1 MKKLFLLNLLLIFI
15 FTTQAQIITTEA
27 DDPPLDGIVD
37 RSELNT
43 NKALPYPPVRSA
55 DILWEKR
62 IWRVIDTREKIN
74 LPFRY
79 PEQYLYDILED
90 GIRSGELTAYDPMDD
105 KFTTPLTPRDLFN
118 QLYRKDTV
126 DIIDPVTGKITPRE
140 IVNSLDPEDIVHYRV
155 KEIWYFDTR
164 TSTHKVRI
172 LGIAP
177 MLKVE
182 RPLSGI
188 SYEKPLFW
196 IYYPHARDYLAGY
209 QVFNEEND
217 FGNASWEDLFEM
229 RMFSSYVM
237 KESNVHDRRLSGY
250 LSGRDLLL
258 EGQRIEMEL
267 FNREQDVWSK

>member
-1 MKKLFLLNLLLIFI
+1 MKKILLLSLVFY
-15 FTTQAQIITTEA
+15 FSQTTYAQIITTEA
-27 DDPPLDGIVD
+27 TNPPLDGIVD

-43 NKALPYPPVRSA
+43 NKALPYPPVRAA

-79 PEQYLYDILED
+79 PQQYLYTLLED
-90 GIRSGELTAYDPMDD
+90 GIRSGELTAYDTENDN
-105 KFTTPLTPRDLFN
+105 FTTPITPQDLFD

-126 DIIDPVTGKITPRE
+126 DVIDPITGKISPRE
-140 IVNSLDPEDIVHYRV
+140 IINEFDPDDIKRYRV
-155 KEIWYFDTR
+155 KEIWYFDTK
-164 TSTHKVRI
+164 TSTQRVRI

-177 MLKVE
+177 LLKVDRE
-182 RPLSGI
+182 LSGT

-196 IYYPHARDYLAGY
+196 IYYPHARDYLAGFEA
-209 QVFNEEND
+209 FNPAND
-217 FGNASWEDLFEM
+217 FGNRSWEDLFEM

-250 LSGRDLLL
+250 TSGRDLLL
-258 EGQRIEMEL
+258 EGQIIEAEL

>member
-1 MKKLFLLNLLLIFI
+1 MKKLFLLSLVLTFAIA
-15 FTTQAQIITTEA
+15 TQAQVITLEA
-27 DDPPLDGIVD
+27 DEPPLDGIVD

-43 NKALPYPPVRSA
+43 NKALPYPPIRAA

-79 PEQYLYDILED
+79 PEQYLYTILED

-105 KFTTPLTPRDLFN
+105 KFTTPMTPKDLFS
-118 QLYRKDTV
+118 QLYTKDTV
-126 DIIDPVTGKITPRE
+126 DIIDPVSGKITPRE
-140 IVNSLDPEDIVHYRV
+140 IINSFDPEDIICYRV

-164 TSTHKVRI
+164 TSTQKVRV

-182 RPLSGI
+182 KELSGI

-196 IYYPHARDYLAGY
+196 IYFPHARDYLSGF
-209 QVFNEEND
+209 QVFNDEND

-229 RMFSSYVM
+229 RMFSSYIM

-258 EGQRIEMEL
+258 EADLIEQEL
-267 FNREQDVWSK
+267 FNREQDVWSN